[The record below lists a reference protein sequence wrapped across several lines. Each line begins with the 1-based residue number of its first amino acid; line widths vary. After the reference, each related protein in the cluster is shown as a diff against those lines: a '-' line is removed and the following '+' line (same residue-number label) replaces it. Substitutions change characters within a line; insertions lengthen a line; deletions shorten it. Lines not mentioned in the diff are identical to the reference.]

1 MDDIIEFINQAFPT
15 DALNL
20 KSKYRQTFNYVLKET
35 QNKVICRTIEASMM
49 GNLIFTDGFMKV
61 MVFKLSEM
69 SNLVNIFSNLEESNI
84 KYQILNRR
92 SFFKDDYEDSVF
104 LYNYINSHTYDFS
117 EICNDKRYIDNI
129 DIAIIF
135 YTIFDYIESNF
146 QTIIK
151 YVPENYIINSIRR
164 YKHIT
169 YMDLQKPNGW
179 QSFNSINTNYLVSYA
194 SLLIQKLKY

>member
-1 MDDIIEFINQAFPT
+1 MDNIIEFINQAFPT
-15 DALNL
+15 DILNL
-20 KSKYRQTFNYVLKET
+20 KSKYRQTFDYVLKET
-35 QNKVICRTIEASMM
+35 QNKIIYRTIEASMM
-49 GNLIFTDGFMKV
+49 GNLIFTDSFMKV

-69 SNLVNIFSNLEESNI
+69 SNLFNIFSNLEESNI

-104 LYNYINSHTYDFS
+104 LHNYIDSHICDFG

-129 DIAIIF
+129 DIAIVF

-151 YVPENYIINSIRR
+151 YVHENYITNSIRR

-169 YMDLQKPNGW
+169 YMDLQKPSGW
-179 QSFNSINTNYLVSYA
+179 QSFDSISTNNLVLYA

>member
-15 DALNL
+15 DILNL
-20 KSKYRQTFNYVLKET
+20 KSKYRQTFDYVLKET
-35 QNKVICRTIEASMM
+35 QNIVMYRTIEASMM
-49 GNLIFTDGFMKV
+49 GNLIFTDSFMKV

-69 SNLVNIFSNLEESNI
+69 SNLVNIFSNLEKSNI
-84 KYQILNRR
+84 KYQILNKR
-92 SFFKDDYEDSVF
+92 SLFKDYYRGFVF
-104 LYNYINSHTYDFS
+104 LHDYIDSYLYDFS
-117 EICNDKRYIDNI
+117 KICNDKRYIDNI

-151 YVPENYIINSIRR
+151 YVHESYIINSIRR

>member
-15 DALNL
+15 DALDL
-20 KSKYRQTFNYVLKET
+20 KSKYRQTFDYVLKET
-35 QNKVICRTIEASMM
+35 QNKAMYRTIEASMM
-49 GNLIFTDGFMKV
+49 GNLIFTDSFMKV

-69 SNLVNIFSNLEESNI
+69 SSLVNIFSNLEESNI
-84 KYQILNRR
+84 KYQILNKR
-92 SFFKDDYEDSVF
+92 SFFKDDYESSVF
-104 LYNYINSHTYDFS
+104 LYNYINSHICDFG

-135 YTIFDYIESNF
+135 YTIFDYIENNF
-146 QTIIK
+146 QTIMK
-151 YVPENYIINSIRR
+151 YLYNNYIINTIKR

-179 QSFNSINTNYLVSYA
+179 QSFDSINTNYLVSYA

>member
-15 DALNL
+15 DILNL
-20 KSKYRQTFNYVLKET
+20 KSKYRQTFDYVLKET
-35 QNKVICRTIEASMM
+35 QNKVMYRTIEASMM
-49 GNLIFTDGFMKV
+49 GNLIFTDSFMKV

-69 SNLVNIFSNLEESNI
+69 SSLVNIFSNLEESNI
-84 KYQILNRR
+84 KYQILNKR
-92 SFFKDDYEDSVF
+92 SFFKDDYESSVF
-104 LYNYINSHTYDFS
+104 LYNYINSHICDFD

-129 DIAIIF
+129 DIAIVF

-151 YVPENYIINSIRR
+151 YVHENYITNSIRR

-194 SLLIQKLKY
+194 SLLIQKFKY